1 MRTPQDKTHTS
12 ELREKYKEMLKNDFS
27 YGWISAELGISK
39 GCLWRFV
46 NRGYLPKDIKKRSAL
61 GVKLVS
67 VDLPPCPNC
76 GSVHT
81 RKCSPK
87 KERREPMLT
96 GNPEDI
102 TVIKW
107 WIEFF
112 KSVGAC

>member
-1 MRTPQDKTHTS
+1 
-12 ELREKYKEMLKNDFS
+12 MLKNDFS
-27 YGWISAELGISK
+27 YGLLSAELGISK

-81 RKCSPK
+81 RKCSPRK
-87 KERREPMLT
+87 KMVTQGLA
-96 GNPEDI
+96 GSYEDI
-102 TVIKW
+102 AVIKW
-107 WIEFF
+107 YIEFF
-112 KSVGAC
+112 KSVEVL